1 MFVHSGYIHISSNII
16 VQLLLGLPLEIVHG
30 PWRIGLVYLA
40 GVLTGALATTL
51 TDPNE
56 FLAGASG
63 GVYAL
68 MLAHLPTLIMNWQE
82 MKTFFEWLVSIVIL
96 SMGLVDFGVAIYH
109 RYHEEPGHGSIGYAA
124 HIGGGTAGL
133 LVGMNVLRN
142 FHHKVILKKLF
153 HLDLYLQKWEGYL
166 RLICFLIWTIG
177 IVISIVANSVAKQH
191 FPKPNRNSIGEC
203 SYYE

>member
-82 MKTFFEWLVSIVIL
+82 MKTFFEWFVSIVIL

-124 HIGGGTAGL
+124 EPGDPGPSGPRGKFGEKAKFPVDICL
-133 LVGMNVLRN
+133 P
-142 FHHKVILKKLF
+142 HKLSAV
-153 HLDLYLQKWEGYL
+153 
-166 RLICFLIWTIG
+166 
-177 IVISIVANSVAKQH
+177 VA
-191 FPKPNRNSIGEC
+191 R
-203 SYYE
+203 

>member
-1 MFVHSGYIHISSNII
+1 
-16 VQLLLGLPLEIVHG
+16 LGLPLEIVHG

-142 FHHKVILKKLF
+142 FHHK
-153 HLDLYLQKWEGYL
+153 KWEGYL

-191 FPKPNRNSIGEC
+191 FPKPNRNSIGDC